1 MFFRM
6 MDANEIR
13 HAKKNTKSL
22 FRLVYNGYEVFMKA
36 SLPQSHLV
44 LLSFA

>member
-6 MDANEIR
+6 LDANEIR
-13 HAKKNTKSL
+13 HAKKNTKGL
-22 FRLVYNGYEVFMKA
+22 FRLVYNGYDVFMKGK
-36 SLPQSHLV
+36 LPQSHLV